1 MAKIIEQVKDMLPR
15 DADVTNISFEGANI
29 VMYSKNKEFFLDNRG
44 AIKKIVSTIKKRVE
58 LRCDPSIPIA
68 IEKAEKE
75 IRKIIPKE
83 AGKLNVIFD
92 PQRSQVIIE
101 AEKPGIAIGKSGEN
115 LKIIKSKV
123 YWVPLVKRIP
133 SIRSKLIEKIR
144 NVLYE
149 NDDYRKKFLHK
160 IGERI
165 YGPKR
170 KEGKTK

>member
-101 AEKPGIAIGKSGEN
+101 AEKPGISIGKSGEN
-115 LKIIKSKV
+115 LKIIKC
-123 YWVPLVKRIP
+123 
-133 SIRSKLIEKIR
+133 
-144 NVLYE
+144 
-149 NDDYRKKFLHK
+149 
-160 IGERI
+160 I
-165 YGPKR
+165 Y
-170 KEGKTK
+170 